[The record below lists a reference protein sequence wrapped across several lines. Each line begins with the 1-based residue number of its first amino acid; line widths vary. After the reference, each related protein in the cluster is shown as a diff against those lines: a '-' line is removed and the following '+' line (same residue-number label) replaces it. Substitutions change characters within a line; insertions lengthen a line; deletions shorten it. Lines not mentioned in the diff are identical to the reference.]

1 METPLTAKTKVSMPV
16 ISSCLGMF
24 LAVPAVAQS
33 PPLATTQDPTSLHHQ
48 RIHQLMRDMTRE
60 MSALADEMSRG
71 ELTPERRRQM
81 IERMARMSTIM
92 RDMSGPAARPVMRP
106 AMSDPESQRQ
116 MEQMRTQMDAM
127 MRDLLNKPSAE

>member
-1 METPLTAKTKVSMPV
+1 
-16 ISSCLGMF
+16 
-24 LAVPAVAQS
+24 
-33 PPLATTQDPTSLHHQ
+33 
-48 RIHQLMRDMTRE
+48 MRDMTRE